1 MYWFRRPPYLRWAA
15 AALLIVGAAW
25 MDLRPQPTSL
35 QPYAI
40 VDLDPGTALDD
51 TMIEWR
57 SVPTGFLPSLNDP
70 KGVVLRRV
78 AAGEPLVPSALSTH
92 QIPAPDGWWTMEVQL
107 PAGAVPGQEVQLIL
121 LGTGS
126 DTSPQSVPGLVIAPA
141 PTDQDP
147 LAIDP
152 EPGLVAVPGDLAAIA
167 AAAVADGSV
176 SAILGTQPG

>member
-15 AALLIVGAAW
+15 AALLIVTAVW

-40 VDLDPGTALDD
+40 VDLDPGTGLDD
-51 TMIEWR
+51 SMIEWR
-57 SVPTGFLPSLNDP
+57 SVPSGLLPPLNDP
-70 KGVVLRRV
+70 QGVVLRRV
-78 AAGEPLVPSALSTH
+78 AAGEPLVPSALSTR

-121 LGTGS
+121 LPTGS

-141 PTDQDP
+141 PADPDP
-147 LAIDP
+147 LAIEP
-152 EPGLVAVPGDLAAIA
+152 EPGLVAVPGDLAAIT
-167 AAAVADGSV
+167 AAAVAEGSV
-176 SAILGTQPG
+176 STILGGQPG